1 MDVTTLQQQ
10 QPPVVVTDPSE
21 WEEAYKPLPY
31 LFCSLFIVWALLV
44 FAWVLNT
51 WTKRRWQTSTLQW
64 VLAAVPTL
72 KTLVHVLSFVF
83 WYSCLNSRTC
93 SFWVAFGVFLTRIFF
108 ETAYFVA
115 FLLIAHGYCIMHEQL
130 AIQERRTIAGL
141 ASLLYLILTGYKAA
155 VPQFAVLVILM
166 YGILVYVI
174 MALVARN
181 LGVLRGQ
188 LQHIQDEGVHVM
200 HTAVY
205 MKYTMFKNFQKAMLI
220 MVVAQIVMH
229 VRAEAVATE
238 YWVQLLLRELTELG
252 IFFYIGWTF
261 RSRERT
267 PFFTVI
273 PTLHASGQC
282 ILPPI
287 YSVEMDAKEFNNLD
301 YKEWHIGIPTS
312 ISKGMMVGH
321 RPMLVIVQNPGMSNF
336 RFMEDFKDGL
346 PSNSR
351 LTDTSF
357 DTKGDFQ
364 PASGVPALPSSAG
377 ISIPLS
383 LSIHTP
389 DLSRAE
395 NTSLPLQNRNSNS
408 PSIRD
413 DTSAQEGKTSVELHS
428 ENCRHVD
435 DVVVNV
441 RTLKGYSF
449 LPLDPNLQ
457 GFIPSPLT

>member
-1 MDVTTLQQQ
+1 
-10 QPPVVVTDPSE
+10 
-21 WEEAYKPLPY
+21 
-31 LFCSLFIVWALLV
+31 
-44 FAWVLNT
+44 
-51 WTKRRWQTSTLQW
+51 
-64 VLAAVPTL
+64 
-72 KTLVHVLSFVF
+72 
-83 WYSCLNSRTC
+83 
-93 SFWVAFGVFLTRIFF
+93 
-108 ETAYFVA
+108 
-115 FLLIAHGYCIMHEQL
+115 
-130 AIQERRTIAGL
+130 
-141 ASLLYLILTGYKAA
+141 
-155 VPQFAVLVILM
+155 
-166 YGILVYVI
+166 
-174 MALVARN
+174 
-181 LGVLRGQ
+181 
-188 LQHIQDEGVHVM
+188 
-200 HTAVY
+200 
-205 MKYTMFKNFQKAMLI
+205 
-220 MVVAQIVMH
+220 
-229 VRAEAVATE
+229 VATE

-261 RSRERT
+261 RSRELT

-287 YSVEMDAKEFNNLD
+287 YSVEMNAKEFNNLD

-357 DTKGDFQ
+357 DTKGNFQ
-364 PASGVPALPSSAG
+364 PASGVPALPPSAG

-383 LSIHTP
+383 LSMHTP

-395 NTSLPLQNRNSNS
+395 NASLPLQNRNPNS
-408 PSIRD
+408 PSTRD
-413 DTSAQEGKTSVELHS
+413 DTNAQEGKTSVELHS
-428 ENCRHVD
+428 ENCLHVD